1 MSCILKFYPSFPL
14 SSLGPIQKI
23 FLTSG
28 IAITAFFV
36 LVGIL
41 SLKILAPEIR
51 NEVKNHLISVR
62 DIKKTQIQ
70 NFFSERYGDV
80 NILSKNPIIIKSL
93 PRFSEAYKAGGFD
106 DPQYKQV
113 KSDYDYLFIH
123 FLTQHGYKNIYL
135 VDGEGNIVYGVKSD
149 DYLGKNLKHEEYS
162 STVFGEVFREG
173 LTNLKFS
180 DLTWN
185 DKTKDYMCLGACPV
199 YDPSNTLLGVVIVEI
214 PYYRLDAILSQT
226 GGLGKTGEIYIVGSD
241 KLMRSKSRFLK
252 QNTILNL
259 KIDTEA
265 TEDALRGN
273 TYVRSVKDYRKI
285 PVLSAYTPLNGL
297 RDVNW
302 VLLVEKDETEIFY
315 PFIILKS
322 SLFVAAV
329 VIIILSVVYLYFT
342 LRERPVKN
350 VPQRIIS

>member
-1 MSCILKFYPSFPL
+1 MK
-14 SSLGPIQKI
+14 PIHKV

-28 IAITAFFV
+28 IAIAAFFV
-36 LVGIL
+36 LLGVL

-70 NFFSERYGDV
+70 NFFYERYGDV
-80 NILSKNPIIIKSL
+80 NVLSKNPIIIKSL
-93 PRFSEAYKAGGFD
+93 PRFSEAYKTGGFD

-113 KSDYDYLFIH
+113 KSDYGYLFIH

-135 VDGEGNIVYGVKSD
+135 ADIDGNIVYGVRSNG
-149 DYLGKNLKHEEYS
+149 YIGKNLNDEEYS
-162 STVFGEVFREG
+162 STAIGEVFREG

-180 DLTWN
+180 DLTW
-185 DKTKDYMCLGACPV
+185 DERTKDYMCLGACPI
-199 YDPSNTLLGVVIVEI
+199 YDNLNTLLGVVIVEI
-214 PYYRLDAILSQT
+214 PYYKLDAILSQT

-259 KIDTEA
+259 KIDTESV
-265 TEDALRGN
+265 EDALDGN
-273 TYVRSVKDYRKI
+273 TYVRSIKDYRRI

-297 RDVNW
+297 KDVNW
-302 VLLVEKDETEIFY
+302 VLLVEKDETEIFQ

-342 LRERPVKN
+342 LRERHVKN
-350 VPQRIIS
+350 IPF